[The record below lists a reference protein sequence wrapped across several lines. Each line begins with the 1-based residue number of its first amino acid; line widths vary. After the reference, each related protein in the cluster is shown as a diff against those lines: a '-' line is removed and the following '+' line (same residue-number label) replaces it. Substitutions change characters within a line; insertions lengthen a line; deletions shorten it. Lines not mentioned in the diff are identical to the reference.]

1 MITTGPSPPKQMLF
15 HAEINSGLSCPR
27 DEPGMAAATHPA
39 LEPGLGKGSLSLP
52 RSRGGSEKGFK
63 KELRLF
69 DSCAEDFPGAARRG
83 SIPVVGTGLVPRC
96 CLQPSR
102 APAARGEEGTGGAFF
117 LAGKKKNQSAFSSAA
132 HIRAGCKKTC
142 SLPPET
148 PQLLQ
153 QLQSAET
160 ASLCHP
166 PLPQNKVEQGK
177 WRGGGKGNGRDDPQQ
192 PRLLHALFPP
202 QHGCCVP
209 VGTDKHL
216 VSRSLRFHSADLQ
229 PGTAWQSTIS
239 SQPAHPT
246 HPHAAGRGCAAGDA
260 MPGML
265 RGVPQR
271 WGAMGG

>member
-117 LAGKKKNQSAFSSAA
+117 LAGKKKKSICFQFSSSYSGWLQENVFSAA
-132 HIRAGCKKTC
+132 RDTAVATATAERGD
-142 SLPPET
+142 SLPLP
-148 PQLLQ
+148 P
-153 QLQSAET
+153 SA
-160 ASLCHP
+160 P
-166 PLPQNKVEQGK
+166 PK
-177 WRGGGKGNGRDDPQQ
+177 
-192 PRLLHALFPP
+192 
-202 QHGCCVP
+202 
-209 VGTDKHL
+209 
-216 VSRSLRFHSADLQ
+216 
-229 PGTAWQSTIS
+229 
-239 SQPAHPT
+239 
-246 HPHAAGRGCAAGDA
+246 
-260 MPGML
+260 
-265 RGVPQR
+265 
-271 WGAMGG
+271 

>member
-63 KELRLF
+63 KVLRLF

-117 LAGKKKNQSAFSSAA
+117 LAGEKKKKIN
-132 HIRAGCKKTC
+132 
-142 SLPPET
+142 
-148 PQLLQ
+148 LLSVQ
-153 QLQSAET
+153 QLIFGLAARKRVLCRQRHRSCYSNCRARRQPPSAT
-160 ASLCHP
+160 L
-166 PLPQNKVEQGK
+166 
-177 WRGGGKGNGRDDPQQ
+177 
-192 PRLLHALFPP
+192 
-202 QHGCCVP
+202 
-209 VGTDKHL
+209 
-216 VSRSLRFHSADLQ
+216 RSPKIR
-229 PGTAWQSTIS
+229 
-239 SQPAHPT
+239 
-246 HPHAAGRGCAAGDA
+246 
-260 MPGML
+260 
-265 RGVPQR
+265 
-271 WGAMGG
+271 